1 MTRRK
6 LGSMSKTPRQIGAAD
21 FKMHCLQ
28 VLDDLPPEGLV
39 ITKRGKQVALVTPIR
54 ARTLD
59 LFGILKGKL
68 QVHGDIVDT
77 TDLAA
82 SDEWSADEENL
93 RPPVTRRKGR
103 RT

>member
-1 MTRRK
+1 
-6 LGSMSKTPRQIGAAD
+6 MSKTPRHIGAAD

-39 ITKRGKQVALVTPIR
+39 ITKRGKQVALLTPIR

-59 LFGILKGKL
+59 LFGILKGKM
-68 QVHGDIVDT
+68 QVHGDIIDT
-77 TDLAA
+77 SDLSAGDA
-82 SDEWSADEENL
+82 WSADEENL
-93 RPPVTRRKGR
+93 RAPVAKRRSR